1 MAQRFT
7 PVISALT
14 TEKLYSVTARFSECT
29 KEHKLSKSE
38 TLFLVTVNK
47 DGTLTTY
54 AEVPKELPEV
64 ERMANNYDVYQA
76 AKQIVE
82 EFDNDLLA
90 NRVAQTVI
98 QALAA
103 QSQQAPSVPSTLKE
117 KLKER
122 GIDPESIT
130 PVE

>member
-1 MAQRFT
+1 M
-7 PVISALT
+7 
-14 TEKLYSVTARFSECT
+14 
-29 KEHKLSKSE
+29 SKVE
-38 TLFLVTVNK
+38 TFFLVAVNE

-54 AEVPKELPEV
+54 GEVPEELPEAG
-64 ERMANNYDVYQA
+64 RTANNWDVYQA
-76 AKQIVE
+76 AKQIVD
-82 EFDNDLLA
+82 EFDTNLLA

-98 QALAA
+98 QALASQA
-103 QSQQAPSVPSTLKE
+103 QQAPSVPSTLKE

>member
-1 MAQRFT
+1 M
-7 PVISALT
+7 
-14 TEKLYSVTARFSECT
+14 
-29 KEHKLSKSE
+29 SKVE
-38 TLFLVTVNK
+38 TLFLVTVNY

-54 AEVPKELPEV
+54 AEIPAELPEV
-64 ERMANNYDVYQA
+64 ERTANNYDVYQA
-76 AKQIVE
+76 AKQVVE
-82 EFDNDLLA
+82 EFDTNLLA
-90 NRVAQTVI
+90 NRVAQSVI

-103 QSQQAPSVPSTLKE
+103 QAPQAQSVPSTLKE

>member
-1 MAQRFT
+1 M
-7 PVISALT
+7 
-14 TEKLYSVTARFSECT
+14 
-29 KEHKLSKSE
+29 SKVE
-38 TLFLVTVNK
+38 TLFLVAVNE

-54 AEVPKELPEV
+54 GEVPEEMPTV
-64 ERMANNYDVYQA
+64 ERTANNWDVYQA

-82 EFDNDLLA
+82 EFDTNLIA

-103 QSQQAPSVPSTLKE
+103 QNPQGPSVPSTLKE

>member
-1 MAQRFT
+1 M
-7 PVISALT
+7 
-14 TEKLYSVTARFSECT
+14 
-29 KEHKLSKSE
+29 SKVE
-38 TLFLVTVNK
+38 TLFLLAVNE

-64 ERMANNYDVYQA
+64 ERVANNWDVYQA

-82 EFDNDLLA
+82 EFDTNLIA

-103 QSQQAPSVPSTLKE
+103 QNPQGPSVPSTLKE